1 MSARTLLANL
11 AALLATSLWGA
22 SVVATRVVV
31 QSVPPLTLAV
41 MRFGQGTFVLLLV
54 LLLFAPA
61 LLRIKRRDI
70 GPIALAGFVIFT
82 CFSIL
87 FNVSLSLTEAARGA
101 LMLATAPLWSVLIG
115 RTLAGER
122 LALRQIIGIGLSIIG
137 IAVSLLERGL
147 NFGAGDL
154 GMYFGDALMLLAAL
168 CVAIYGVLARRILR
182 TYAAITVTAYAML
195 FGTLLLVPLLG
206 LEDVGGALGNL
217 DQQML
222 LLLVFLGVLGGALAH
237 FLWVQS
243 LSALAATQ
251 VAVYINLNPL
261 VAAILGAWLLR
272 EQISLLFMLGFGL
285 VLSGVL
291 LVNWP
296 YPRRLHRT

>member
-1 MSARTLLANL
+1 MRLLAANL

-31 QSVPPLTLAV
+31 QSVPPLTLAA
-41 MRFGQGTFVLLLV
+41 MRFGQGTLVLLLV

-61 LLRIKRRDI
+61 LLRIKRQDV
-70 GPIALAGFVIFT
+70 GAIALAGFVIFT

-87 FNVSLSLTEAARGA
+87 FNLSLSLTEAARGA

-115 RTLAGER
+115 RTLTGER
-122 LALRQIIGIGLSIIG
+122 LAPRQIIGIGLSIIG

-147 NFGAGDL
+147 SFGAGDL
-154 GMYFGDALMLLAAL
+154 SMYLGDALMLLAAL
-168 CVAIYGVLARRILR
+168 CVAIYGVLARRILQ

-195 FGTLLLVPLLG
+195 FGTLLLLVPLLV
-206 LEDVGGALGNL
+206 LEDVGGALVAL
-217 DQQML
+217 DQQTL

-272 EQISLLFMLGFGL
+272 EQISLLFILGFSL

-296 YPRRLHRT
+296 HAHRLHRT